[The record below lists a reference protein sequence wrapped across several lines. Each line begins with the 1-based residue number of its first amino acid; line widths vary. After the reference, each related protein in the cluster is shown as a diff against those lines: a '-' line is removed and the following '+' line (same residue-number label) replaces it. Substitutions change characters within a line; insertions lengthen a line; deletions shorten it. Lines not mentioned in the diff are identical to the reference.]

1 MHGCSSQLYR
11 ILAGDFEPSV
21 CFLIRERRIAM
32 LYGRWCRINDERML
46 RGDSSFPVYKN
57 EGKVVVLEEGG
68 LS

>member
-1 MHGCSSQLYR
+1 
-11 ILAGDFEPSV
+11 
-21 CFLIRERRIAM
+21 M